1 MKLEITVPSSLD
13 DITLRQYKEYERVL
27 DTNKEDVNAEHFL
40 NLKMLEIFCGVP
52 LEFVNKIKAVHYEE
66 IVNQL
71 YDVLTQ
77 KPELVRTFKM
87 GDSTFGFIP
96 NLEDMTFGEYV
107 DLDNHI
113 GDMKNIEKAMAV
125 LYRPIVT
132 KLKNKYIIDEYKGD
146 LYHDAM
152 LNMPMSAV
160 ISSIVFFYNL
170 GIDLS
175 SVMMN
180 SLQPQQQESL
190 RQKGLIVNGVGIN
203 QSMHSLRE
211 ILEDLKISPSSV

>member
-13 DITLRQYKEYERVL
+13 DITLRQYKEYEKVL

-52 LEFVNKIKAVHYEE
+52 LEVVNKMKAVHYEE
-66 IVNQL
+66 IVTQL
-71 YDVLTQ
+71 YDVLTER
-77 KPELVRTFKM
+77 PELVRTFKM

-96 NLEDMTFGEYV
+96 NLEEMSFGEYI
-107 DLDNHI
+107 DLDTHI

-132 KLKNKYIIDEYKGD
+132 KIKDKYIIDEYKGD
-146 LYHDAM
+146 LFHEAM

-160 ISSIVFFYNL
+160 ISSIIFFYNL

-180 SLQPQQQESL
+180 SLQPHQQKELQ
-190 RQKGLIVNGVGIN
+190 QKGLLPSGGGIN
-203 QSMHSLRE
+203 HYTHSLKE
-211 ILEDLKISPSSV
+211 ILEDLKIYPN

>member
-13 DITLRQYKEYERVL
+13 DITLRQYKDYERVL

-52 LEFVNKIKAVHYEE
+52 LEVVNKMKAVHYEE

-71 YDVLTQ
+71 YDVLTE

-96 NLEDMTFGEYV
+96 NLEDMSFGEYV
-107 DLDNHI
+107 DLDTYI

-125 LYRPIVT
+125 LYRPIIT
-132 KLKNKYIIDEYKGD
+132 KIKDKYIIDEYKGD
-146 LYHDAM
+146 LFHEAM

-175 SVMMN
+175 SAMMS
-180 SLQPQQQESL
+180 SLQPHQQEL
-190 RQKGLIVNGVGIN
+190 LQQKGLLTSGGGIS

-211 ILEDLKISPSSV
+211 MLEDLKIYPN

>member
-1 MKLEITVPSSLD
+1 LEV
-13 DITLRQYKEYERVL
+13 
-27 DTNKEDVNAEHFL
+27 
-40 NLKMLEIFCGVP
+40 
-52 LEFVNKIKAVHYEE
+52 VNKMKAVHYEE

-71 YDVLTQ
+71 YDVLTD

-96 NLEDMTFGEYV
+96 NLEDMSFGEYV
-107 DLDNHI
+107 DLDTYI

-132 KLKNKYIIDEYKGD
+132 KIKNKYIIDEYKGD
-146 LYHDAM
+146 LFHEAM

-175 SVMMN
+175 SVMMS
-180 SLQPQQQESL
+180 SLQPQQQEYL
-190 RQKGLIVNGVGIN
+190 RQKGLATSGVGIN

-211 ILEDLKISPSSV
+211 MLEDLKISPN

>member
-52 LEFVNKIKAVHYEE
+52 LEVVNKMKAVHYEE

-71 YDVLTQ
+71 YDVLTD

-96 NLEDMTFGEYV
+96 NLEDMSFGEYV
-107 DLDNHI
+107 DLDTYI

-132 KLKNKYIIDEYKGD
+132 KIKNKYIIDEYKGD
-146 LYHDAM
+146 LFHEAM

-175 SVMMN
+175 SVMMS
-180 SLQPQQQESL
+180 SLQPQQQEYL
-190 RQKGLIVNGVGIN
+190 RQKGLATSGVGIN
-203 QSMHSLRE
+203 QSMHSLKE
-211 ILEDLKISPSSV
+211 MLEDLKIYPN